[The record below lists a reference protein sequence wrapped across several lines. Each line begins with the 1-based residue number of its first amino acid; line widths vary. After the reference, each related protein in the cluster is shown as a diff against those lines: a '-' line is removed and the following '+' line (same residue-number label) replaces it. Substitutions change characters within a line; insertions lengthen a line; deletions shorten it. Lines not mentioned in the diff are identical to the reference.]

1 MARTRVGLLGCGAIG
16 GFIARHVLADT
27 ASDALELSYVFD
39 ADEKKLQEIP
49 QACRVTS
56 QADLFGRPADLIVE
70 AAHADLVKGV
80 ALRLVEQADLL
91 LFSLTALADD
101 VFRAALEQT
110 AVAHGRKVFLPHGA
124 ILGLDGLVDAGPTL
138 KSVTITTTKSPA
150 SLGLPPDA
158 YKVVFEGPTREA
170 CAKFPRNVN
179 VHAATA
185 LAGLGFDRT
194 VSRIVADPAVT
205 TNSHLIEAA
214 GSGYRFRIEVSSEA
228 GGKVTGAYTPQ
239 SALSTLQRICRD
251 KGGLRFA

>member
-1 MARTRVGLLGCGAIG
+1 M
-16 GFIARHVLADT
+16 
-27 ASDALELSYVFD
+27 
-39 ADEKKLQEIP
+39 
-49 QACRVTS
+49 
-56 QADLFGRPADLIVE
+56 
-70 AAHADLVKGV
+70 
-80 ALRLVEQADLL
+80 ALRLVEKSDLL

-101 VFRAALEQT
+101 AFRIALEQ
-110 AVAHGRKVFLPHGA
+110 AAIAHGRKVFLPHGA
-124 ILGLDGLVDAGPTL
+124 ILGLDGIVDAGPTL

-205 TNSHLIEAA
+205 TNSHLIEVE
-214 GSGYRFRIEVSSEA
+214 GSGYRFRVEVSSEA

-239 SALSTLQRICRD
+239 SALSTLQRICRG

>member
-1 MARTRVGLLGCGAIG
+1 MARSRVGLLGCGSIG
-16 GFIARHVLADT
+16 GFIARHVLADS
-27 ASDALELSYVFD
+27 ADQAIELSYVFD
-39 ADEKKLQEIP
+39 ADEKKLLEIP

-56 QADLFGRPADLIVE
+56 RTDLFARRADLVVE
-70 AAHADLVKGV
+70 AAHADLVKDV
-80 ALRLVEQADLL
+80 ALRLVEHADLL
-91 LFSLTALADD
+91 LFSLTALADEA
-101 VFRAALEQT
+101 FRSALEQT

-138 KSVTITTTKSPA
+138 KSVTITTTKNPI
-150 SLGLPPDA
+150 SLGLPPEA

-205 TNSHLIEAA
+205 TNSHVVEAE

-239 SALSTLQRICRD
+239 SALSTLQRICRE

>member
-1 MARTRVGLLGCGAIG
+1 MARSRVGLLGCGSIG
-16 GFIARHVLADT
+16 GFIARHVLADI
-27 ASDALELSYVFD
+27 AGDAIELSYVFD

-49 QACRVTS
+49 QDCRVTS
-56 QADLFGRPADLIVE
+56 QDDLFARRADLVVE
-70 AAHADLVKGV
+70 AAHADLVKDV
-80 ALRLVEQADLL
+80 ALRLVEQADVL
-91 LFSLTALADD
+91 LFSLTALADEA
-101 VFRAALEQT
+101 FRSELEKT

-138 KSVTITTTKSPA
+138 KSVVITTTKSPA

-205 TNSHLIEAA
+205 TNSHMVEAE

-239 SALSTLQRICRD
+239 SALSTLQRICRE
-251 KGGLRFA
+251 KGGLLFA

>member
-1 MARTRVGLLGCGAIG
+1 MAKIRVGILGCGAIG
-16 GFIARHVLADT
+16 GFIARHVLAD
-27 ASDALELSYVFD
+27 AGSIELSYVFD
-39 ADEKKLQEIP
+39 TDEKKLQDIP
-49 QACRVTS
+49 LPCRVTS
-56 QADLFGRPADLIVE
+56 QTELFARQADLVVE
-70 AAHADLVKGV
+70 AVNADLVKAV
-80 ALRLVEQADLL
+80 ALRLIEKSDLL

-101 VFRAALEQT
+101 AFRTALEQA
-110 AVAHGRKVFLPHGA
+110 AVAHDRKVFLPHGA
-124 ILGLDGLVDAGPTL
+124 ILGLDGIVDAGPTL

-150 SLGLPPDA
+150 SLSLPPDV

-205 TNSHLIEAA
+205 TNAHVIEAE
-214 GSGYRFRIEVSSEA
+214 GSGYRFRVEVSSEA

-239 SALSTLQRICRD
+239 SALSTLQRICRG